1 MSQFFM
7 KPTLHRLDSV
17 REFAETFVIGE
28 GDLLFTS
35 RHFYD
40 DFFAA
45 LDLKCDFIYPKDYGK
60 GEPTD
65 EMIEA
70 MARDITKDYKR
81 IIGVG
86 GGSVLDVA
94 KFFVLDQPSPV
105 LDLYDGKRQPKKVR
119 QLVLAPTTCGTG
131 SEVTSVAALALV
143 SRSTKAG
150 YGNPAMFPD
159 DAVLIPELLESLP
172 MEPFSTSAIDA
183 LVHAVE
189 SALSPKAT
197 PIGKVLSYKAI
208 ELILKGFRTIVA
220 EGPEAR
226 KPLLEDFLFASTYAG
241 VAFSNAGCAAV
252 HALSYPLGG
261 TFHVPH
267 GESNYA
273 MFTGVMK
280 NYMEIRQDGE
290 IAVLNACMA
299 EILECDIADVYDK
312 LEDLLNHLVQK
323 KPLHAYGMTEAQI
336 AEFADSV
343 YNGQQRLLVNN
354 FVPFDRD
361 RIEKVYR
368 ELY

>member
-1 MSQFFM
+1 MSQFVM
-7 KPTLHRLDSV
+7 KPTLHQLDSV
-17 REFAETFVIGE
+17 KVFAETFGIGK

-45 LDLKCDFIYPKDYGK
+45 LNLACDFIYPKDYGQ

-65 EMIEA
+65 EMVEA
-70 MARDITKDYKR
+70 MARDITGDYKR
-81 IIGVG
+81 IIAVG

-94 KFFVLDQPSPV
+94 KFFVLDQVSPV
-105 LDLYDGKRQPKKVR
+105 LDLYDGKRTPKKVR
-119 QLVLAPTTCGTG
+119 QLVLVPTTCGTG

-150 YGNPAMFPD
+150 YGNPALFPD

-183 LVHAVE
+183 LIHAVE

-197 PIGKVLSYKAI
+197 PLSKLLSYEAI
-208 ELILKGFRTIVA
+208 DLILRGFKTIVA

-241 VAFSNAGCAAV
+241 IAFSNAGCAAV

-280 NYMEIRQDGE
+280 AYMQVRQDGE
-290 IAVLNACMA
+290 IAVLNARMA
-299 EILECDIADVYDK
+299 DILGCDAKNVYDT

-336 AEFADSV
+336 SEFADAV
-343 YNGQQRLLVNN
+343 YAGQQRLLVNN
-354 FVPFDRD
+354 FVPLDRD
-361 RIEKVYR
+361 QIEAIYR
-368 ELY
+368 SLY

>member
-1 MSQFFM
+1 MSQFLM
-7 KPTLHRLDSV
+7 KPTLHCLDSV
-17 REFAETFVIGE
+17 KQFAEEFAIGE

-94 KFFVLDQPSPV
+94 KFFVLDQV
-105 LDLYDGKRQPKKVR
+105 
-119 QLVLAPTTCGTG
+119 
-131 SEVTSVAALALV
+131 V

-159 DAVLIPELLESLP
+159 NAVLIPELLESLP

-197 PIGKVLSYKAI
+197 PIGKLLSYKAI
-208 ELILKGFRTIVA
+208 DLILNGFKTIVA
-220 EGPEAR
+220 DGPESR

-273 MFTGVMK
+273 MFTGVMRA
-280 NYMEIRQDGE
+280 YMKIRQDGE
-290 IAVLNACMA
+290 IAVLNARMA
-299 EILECDIADVYDK
+299 DI
-312 LEDLLNHLVQK
+312 LNHLVQK
-323 KPLHAYGMTEAQI
+323 KPLHEYGMTEAQI
-336 AEFADSV
+336 TEFADAV
-343 YNGQQRLLVNN
+343 HTGQQRLLVNN
-354 FVPFDRD
+354 FVPLSRD
-361 RIEKVYR
+361 QIEAIYR

>member
-7 KPTLHRLDSV
+7 KPTLHRLDTV
-17 REFAETFVIGE
+17 QEFADTFAIGD

-35 RHFYD
+35 HHVYNA
-40 DFFAA
+40 FFAA
-45 LDLKCDFIYPKDYGK
+45 QNLACDVIYPKDYGK

-81 IIGVG
+81 IIAVG
-86 GGSVLDVA
+86 GGSILDVA
-94 KFFVLDQPSPV
+94 KFFVLDAPTPV
-105 LDLYDGKRQPKKVR
+105 LDLFDGKRTPKKAR
-119 QLVLAPTTCGTG
+119 ALVLAPTTCGTG

-159 DAVLIPELLESLP
+159 DAVLIPELLQSLP

-197 PIGKVLSYKAI
+197 PIGKVLSYEAI
-208 ELILKGFRTIVA
+208 DLILRGFKTIVA

-280 NYMEIRQDGE
+280 NYMEICQDGE
-290 IAVLNACMA
+290 IAVLNQRMA
-299 EILECDIADVYDK
+299 DILGCSVAGVYDT

-336 AEFADSV
+336 SEFADAV

-361 RIEKVYR
+361 RIEKIYR